1 MPALVNYSGDDKYY
15 KGGSLCSMDSSRSFS
30 ALDVYSRPS
39 KRTRISDS
47 HSLFANEEKNPSI
60 EILPD
65 ECLYEIFRHLS
76 SGQARSASA
85 CVSKHWLTL
94 LSDVRSSEIVSNKV
108 NSESSNGDELEND
121 GLQAIARNC
130 TNLQSISIKE
140 CPLIGDRGIAT
151 LCSSSSVLT
160 KVKLQA
166 LNITDLSLAVIGR
179 YGKAITSLALT
190 SLPNMTPKGFWAMG
204 NAKGLDSLTSLTVT
218 WCYGITDISL
228 EAIGHGCRV
237 LKHMTLK
244 KCCFVSDKGLV
255 SFIKAARYLESLQLE
270 ECNRITQHGIL
281 GTLSNQSSKLKSFS
295 LVKCMGIKD
304 LVQEPVDFSESL
316 HEFLKTFKVGLVKV
330 NLSNCINLTN
340 KVVVT
345 LAEIHGGSLEM
356 LNLDGCKKISD
367 ESLAAIAENCLFLKD
382 LDVSKCCVTDSGVSC
397 LSNVGHMNLRVLSL
411 SGCSRVSNESVLS
424 LEKLGQSLVG
434 LNLQGCNRISSSVI
448 ESLVVNLWRWLG
460 VNWGTQATHPLSP
473 NIVVKLMKDNGFNK
487 VKLFEAEP
495 WVLDALRSSGIQVM
509 LGIPNDF
516 LAPLA
521 SSVSVAE
528 EWVTK
533 NVSAYV
539 SRGVDIRYVAVGNEP
554 FLSAYKNMFTNLTLP
569 ALENVQAAIIKAGL
583 GRQVKVTVP
592 LNADVYQSDSGVPS
606 EGNFRPEIHDLM
618 ISIVKF
624 ISDNAAPI
632 IINIYPFLSLYAD
645 PHFPVDFAFFDGTNA
660 PVVDGSVSYMNVF
673 DANYDTLVWTLEKNG
688 FGNMPI
694 IVGEIGWPTDGT
706 PKRKTAP
713 DVYVFGLIDE
723 DAKSIDPGN
732 FERHW
737 GVFNYD
743 GTVKYKL
750 DFGNNRT
757 LVPAKGVRYLP
768 REWCVM
774 RGLRSLRLGS
784 NRLS

>member
-1 MPALVNYSGDDKYY
+1 MPALVNYSGDDKYH

-108 NSESSNGDELEND
+108 DSESSNGDELEND
-121 GLQAIARNC
+121 GYLTRSLEGKKATDTRLAAIAVGTSARGGLGKLSVRGSDKVTSIGFRTVARGCPSLKVLSLWNVPLIGDEALIEVSKECHLLESLDLSQCPSISDVGLASIAENCPNLCSITLESCKNIGNKSLQAIARNC

-179 YGKAITSLALT
+179 YGKSITSLALT

-204 NAKGLDSLTSLTVT
+204 NAKGLESLMSLTVT

-228 EAIGHGCRV
+228 VAIGHGCRV

-255 SFIKAARYLESLQLE
+255 SFTKAARYLESLQLE

-281 GTLSNQSSKLKSFS
+281 GTLSNQSSKLTSFS

-304 LVQEPVDFSESL
+304 LVQEPVDFSESQSLRSLTIKNCIGFGNSNLATITKLCPNL
-316 HEFLKTFKVGLVKV
+316 HNLDLTGLCGINDTGLYEFLKTCKVGLVKV
-330 NLSNCINLTN
+330 NLSDCINLTN

-382 LDVSKCCVTDSGVSC
+382 LDVSKCCITDSGVSC

-424 LEKLGQSLVG
+424 LEKLGHTLVG
-434 LNLQGCNRISSSVI
+434 LNLQGCNMISSSVI
-448 ESLVVNLWRWLG
+448 ESLVVNLWRCDI
-460 VNWGTQATHPLSP
+460 LS
-473 NIVVKLMKDNGFNK
+473 
-487 VKLFEAEP
+487 
-495 WVLDALRSSGIQVM
+495 
-509 LGIPNDF
+509 
-516 LAPLA
+516 
-521 SSVSVAE
+521 
-528 EWVTK
+528 
-533 NVSAYV
+533 
-539 SRGVDIRYVAVGNEP
+539 
-554 FLSAYKNMFTNLTLP
+554 
-569 ALENVQAAIIKAGL
+569 
-583 GRQVKVTVP
+583 
-592 LNADVYQSDSGVPS
+592 
-606 EGNFRPEIHDLM
+606 
-618 ISIVKF
+618 
-624 ISDNAAPI
+624 
-632 IINIYPFLSLYAD
+632 
-645 PHFPVDFAFFDGTNA
+645 
-660 PVVDGSVSYMNVF
+660 
-673 DANYDTLVWTLEKNG
+673 
-688 FGNMPI
+688 
-694 IVGEIGWPTDGT
+694 
-706 PKRKTAP
+706 
-713 DVYVFGLIDE
+713 
-723 DAKSIDPGN
+723 
-732 FERHW
+732 
-737 GVFNYD
+737 
-743 GTVKYKL
+743 
-750 DFGNNRT
+750 
-757 LVPAKGVRYLP
+757 
-768 REWCVM
+768 
-774 RGLRSLRLGS
+774 
-784 NRLS
+784 